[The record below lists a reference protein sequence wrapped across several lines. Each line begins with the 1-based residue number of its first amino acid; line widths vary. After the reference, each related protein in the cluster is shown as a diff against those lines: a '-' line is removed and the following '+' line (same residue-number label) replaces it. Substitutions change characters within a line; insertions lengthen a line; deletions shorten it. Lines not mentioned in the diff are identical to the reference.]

1 MSDNRINS
9 IVIVGG
15 GTAGWMTAAAMGKL
29 LKNKFAKIR
38 LIESDN
44 IGIVGVGEAT
54 IPQMSLFNQILGID
68 EDEFVKATQAT
79 FKLGIEFVNWGGL
92 NESYM
97 HAFGE
102 VGKDMDALQ
111 FYFYWL
117 KMHQLG
123 KADELG
129 EYTLNYVAAYSGK
142 FMRPI
147 DAGNSPLSSIAYAYH
162 FDAALYA
169 RYLRKFSEKLG
180 VVRTEGKIV
189 ETILRPTDGF
199 IDAVI
204 LDSGERITGDLF
216 IDCSGF
222 RGLLIEQAL
231 HTGFE
236 DWTNFLP
243 CDRAV
248 AVPCARV
255 EDPIPYTRATAQ
267 SAGWQWRIPL
277 QHRTGNGHVYCSQYM
292 SDDEATSILLK
303 NLDGEPLAEPRLL
316 KFTTGRRKKFWNKN
330 CVALGLSS
338 GFMEPLE
345 STSIHMIQTGIAK
358 LMSLFPDKRFNQDII
373 NEYNRQ
379 TNFEYEKIR
388 DFLILHYKATK
399 RNDSD
404 FWNYCR
410 NMDIPES
417 LAQKITLFESGGHI
431 FRDNQEL
438 FNETSWLEVFHGQG
452 IRTQGYHPLVDVMSE
467 EQIIQR
473 LKNVKK
479 VIYKSADYMPMQAEF
494 IAKHCAAPKSST
506 S

>member
-1 MSDNRINS
+1 MPNNRINN

-29 LKNKFAKIR
+29 LKSEFTNIH
-38 LIESDN
+38 LIESDD

-54 IPQMSLFNQILGID
+54 IPQMSLFNQTLGID
-68 EDEFVKATQAT
+68 ENEFVKETQAT

-97 HAFGE
+97 HAFGD

-123 KADELG
+123 KASDIG
-129 EYTLNYVAAYSGK
+129 DYTLNCVAAYQEK

-147 DAGNSPLSSIAYAYH
+147 DAGNSPLSSIAYAFH

-180 VVRTEGKIV
+180 VIRTEGKIT
-189 ETILRPTDGF
+189 ETLLRPKDGF
-199 IDAVI
+199 IEAVVLEDGTHI
-204 LDSGERITGDLF
+204 KGDLF

-231 HTGFE
+231 KTGYD
-236 DWTNFLP
+236 DWTHLLP

-248 AVPCARV
+248 AVPCTSPGN
-255 EDPIPYTRATAQ
+255 PIPYTRSTAHT
-267 SAGWQWRIPL
+267 AGWQWRIPL
-277 QHRTGNGHVYCSQYM
+277 QHRIGNGHVYCSQYM
-292 SDDEATSILLK
+292 SDDEATAILLD
-303 NLDGEPLAEPRLL
+303 NIDGEPLADPKLIR
-316 KFTTGRRKKFWNKN
+316 FTTGKRKKFWNKN

-358 LMSLFPDKRFNQDII
+358 LMSLFPDKNFDQSLSD
-373 NEYNRQ
+373 EYNNQ

-388 DFLILHYKATK
+388 DFLILHYYATK
-399 RNDSD
+399 RDDSE

-410 NMDIPES
+410 TMNVPES
-417 LAQKITLFESGGHI
+417 LTRKIALFESGGRI
-431 FRDNQEL
+431 FRENQEL

-452 IRTQGYHPLVDVMSE
+452 IKTRGYHPLVDEMSE
-467 EQIIQR
+467 EKIIQR
-473 LKNVKK
+473 LQNVKE
-479 VIYKSADYMPMQAEF
+479 VIHKSADYMPKQIDF
-494 IAKHCAAPKSST
+494 ITEHCAALK
-506 S
+506 